1 MTRHFEDLGSASHWT
16 KQIFNQSKN
25 TTQGVGMLASYR
37 FMQSEASPSHS
48 RLLSRLLSRDFSS
61 LLQMESSL
69 YGLGKPVV
77 ASRNVSCLLKLPIGS
92 GKFHNIL

>member
-16 KQIFNQSKN
+16 KQSKN

-48 RLLSRLLSRDFSS
+48 RLLSRLLSRDFSP
-61 LLQMESSL
+61 LLQMESLL

-77 ASRNVSCLLKLPIGS
+77 ASRNVSCLLRLPIGS